1 MSDKRYKVRFFEIDG
16 QKEFIGNILDRKEIA
31 AFLVPKNQGLK
42 FKKLLE
48 VLHEKQ
54 AYKDWVKDKPP
65 YIKYDYV
72 DQEKKHTPLRSQDQ
86 FIDDIFEKSFKKAD
100 DNKIDTIF
108 ILLSSSEKEKRKSEK
123 RNSPDRSGMKSTP
136 NKRKFKF

>member
-1 MSDKRYKVRFFEIDG
+1 MSDNNNLFKVIFIDVVG
-16 QKEFIGNILDRKEIA
+16 FNIA
-31 AFLVPKNQGLK
+31 AFLVPKNQGLQ

-65 YIKYDYV
+65 YIQYKYADPN
-72 DQEKKHTPLRSQDQ
+72 DKLIILRDPDEQL
-86 FIDDIFEKSFKKAD
+86 IENIFEKSLVLRKTHN
-100 DNKIDTIF
+100 DNEIDTIF
-108 ILLSSSEKEKRKSEK
+108 IQLIPSEKKKRKSELS
-123 RNSPDRSGMKSTP
+123 NAPDNSGMKSTP